1 MYVYAEAHPDLSD
14 LPFLVD
20 TGAQITM
27 MPLSW
32 YNRIA
37 PENRPKLQPARVRVM
52 AANQTDFRISG
63 VAEFKLK
70 IKNKKYACNIYISP
84 DEEAGILGM
93 DFMHHYKVILNPT
106 DSYMSIDGEQ
116 IKVLNYHGQK
126 LNCKVTAAR
135 TLILQPGERYV
146 VPGRVA
152 RPELEECTV
161 VVEPTQIL
169 FHRKGVAAARVIART
184 RDQQIPVELNNG
196 TDEVQKIHKGSIIG
210 VITQQFGMQPWID
223 PEWDE
228 KERESALNDPEKGA
242 KPSDIAYVKRVAA
255 ELPSENDVSDS
266 NVPEHLKGLYNKHVN
281 EMCEEDK
288 RLYKGLLVKYGDV
301 FAKNKTDLGRA
312 ADVKHHIETG
322 DEKPFKHK
330 PRRLPMGKFE
340 AMRDQVKALH
350 EIGVIR
356 PSTSNWGSNV
366 LLVKKKDGTWRMC
379 VDYRELNA
387 KTKNIDPYI
396 LPRIDDTL
404 ESLGGAKY
412 FCTLDLISGYHQV
425 ELTEESKC
433 KTAFLTPRLN
443 PSQWEYN
450 TMPFGINGGPS
461 TFQRVIDRVL
471 RGLEYKIAMA
481 YLDDIIVYGKDCR
494 ECCERLAMVFDR
506 LREACLKLKPSKC
519 ELFQRKTIYLGHV
532 ISAEGISCDP
542 AKVEAVK
549 NWNVPSTA
557 RQVQVFLGTVNYYN
571 RFIKNYSEIA
581 RPLFA
586 AGNRKY
592 KRFNWTPE
600 CGVAFEKLR
609 KALISDPVMAYPRA
623 IGLFVLD
630 TDASA
635 FAIGAV
641 LSQRQKEENDP
652 EEVERVIAYSSRTLE
667 GREQRYCTRR
677 RELLAIVHF
686 VKVFKPYLWG
696 RECLIRTDHA
706 SLRYVKTL
714 KEPDDQIARWI
725 SKLEETYY
733 TIETRKGKDHAN
745 ADALSRLPSSKCAG
759 KRCICP
765 EVHELESRNDDVIDC
780 HEKSSACKDLPQ
792 LTVSIHQ
799 ASMIDETDDECEMEY
814 ESASERSEDSTMD
827 DMDWAQVNVHQRY
840 YDWTETENGNEEVMM
855 VNVHRT
861 HHLFEDDGT
870 DHESEESSDEECVT
884 ENHSEVED
892 EVSTE
897 QSGASEQQP
906 DKPLVDHNKAS
917 NATSIDGK
925 KSVSTPLTEQ
935 KEAEVPPEQ
944 LLFTEKWSA
953 EIMMAAQKAD
963 PDIGP
968 IYAAKSAGG
977 DRPTLAVIG
986 GASSAAKAY
995 MHEWRRLHINDN
1007 GVMYRK
1013 FESDDGSKYHP
1024 QILLPEKFRAEICK
1038 QFHDL
1043 PTAGHQGKRRTIR
1056 QLSQRFY
1063 WHKMGQDVR
1072 WWIKTCEV
1080 CQKRKCPHAW
1090 PRAPLQ
1096 TFLSGMPNERV
1107 AMDIVDHLQA
1117 SRAGNVCVLTITDH
1131 FTKYVKTVPL
1141 SNQTAETV
1149 ASAFF
1154 TEWVAPFGAPQ
1165 SLHTDQGTNFTSDLI
1180 AELCE
1185 LLDIYK
1191 TRTTPYHPAGNG
1203 QVERYNR
1210 TMMDLIHSEVRD
1222 NPERWDEAL
1231 PIACMAFNSTVHTAT
1246 GFEPNLLW
1254 LGRNIYLPVDR
1265 MMPPDPDVHP
1275 QPVHEY
1281 ARRLVEDIRANFV
1294 TARLRL
1300 NKAATVMKKYYD
1312 RTAHLREY
1320 KVGDAVKLRVFR
1332 REKGVS
1338 KFAERFSG
1346 PYYVLD
1352 VLSDVRFRIALN
1364 EDAKPKVVHHDQIL
1378 PYLFRTDTTQ
1388 PDKSWVYKC
1397 SRTVSP
1403 IGTETEPMTGLQS
1416 SAAQSDVIFVRDVA
1430 SDPITADINVQNVA
1444 TQTSFDADVTRSAV
1458 AFNTRRRSARYQELE
1473 STVQHITPDVV
1484 E

>member
-63 VAEFKLK
+63 VAEFQMK

-93 DFMHHYKVILNPT
+93 DFMRHNKVVLNPT
-106 DSYMSIDGEQ
+106 DSYMSIDGDQ
-116 IKVLNYHGQK
+116 IKILNYHGQK
-126 LNCKVTAAR
+126 LNCKVTAAQ

-146 VPGRVA
+146 VPGRIA

-184 RDQQIPVELNNG
+184 RGQQIPVELNNG

-210 VITQQFGMQPWID
+210 VITQQFGMQPWFD

-228 KERESALNDPEKGA
+228 KERQTAQNDPTKGG
-242 KPSDIAYVKRVAA
+242 KPSDVAYVKRVAA
-255 ELPSENDVSDS
+255 ELPSENDVSDH
-266 NVPEHLKGLYNKHVN
+266 NVPDHLKGLYNKHVN
-281 EMCEEDK
+281 DMCDEDK

-301 FAKNKTDLGRA
+301 FAKNKNDLGRA
-312 ADVKHHIETG
+312 ADVKHHIDTG

-549 NWNVPSTA
+549 NWSVPSTA

-641 LSQRQKEENDP
+641 LSQRQKDENDP

-765 EVHELESRNDDVIDC
+765 EVSELESKADDVIDC
-780 HEKSSACKDLPQ
+780 HEKSSACKSLP
-792 LTVSIHQ
+792 LTTVNTHQ
-799 ASMIDETDDECEMEY
+799 ASFIDETDDECEMEY
-814 ESASERSEDSTMD
+814 EEASDKSAESTCD
-827 DMDWAQVNVHQRY
+827 EMDWAQISARQCY
-840 YDWTETENGNEEVMM
+840 EADEQFEEIVM
-855 VNVHRT
+855 VNVHRM
-861 HHLFEDDGT
+861 HLIYDVDEADVDDT
-870 DHESEESSDEECVT
+870 SDESSDDDDA
-884 ENHSEVED
+884 NGN
-892 EVSTE
+892 
-897 QSGASEQQP
+897 QSDHDDKEASEQSDVSEQQITDP
-906 DKPLVDHNKAS
+906 AAAPGDVAETAPIGDEESEIPLS
-917 NATSIDGK
+917 SE
-925 KSVSTPLTEQ
+925 TER
-935 KEAEVPPEQ
+935 AEVPPEQ

-953 EIMMAAQKAD
+953 EVLKAAQEAD

-968 IYAAKSAGG
+968 LYAAKSAGG

-995 MHEWRRLHINDN
+995 MHEWRRLYINEN

-1013 FESDDGSKYHP
+1013 YESDDGSKYHP
-1024 QILLPEKFRAEICK
+1024 QVLLPEKFRVEMCK

-1043 PTAGHQGKRRTIR
+1043 PTAGHQGKRRTMR

-1063 WHKMGQDVR
+1063 WHRMGQDVH

-1117 SRAGNVCVLTITDH
+1117 SKAGNVCVLTVTDH
-1131 FTKYVKTVPL
+1131 FTKYVKAIPL

-1231 PIACMAFNSTVHTAT
+1231 PIACMAFNSTIHTAT

-1281 ARRLVEDIRANFV
+1281 ARKLVEDIRANFA

-1312 RTAHLREY
+1312 RTAHLRDY
-1320 KVGDAVKLRVFR
+1320 KVGDAVKLRVYR
-1332 REKGVS
+1332 KEKGVS

-1352 VLSDVRFRIALN
+1352 VLSDIRFRIALD
-1364 EDAKPKVVHHDQIL
+1364 EHAKPKVVHHDQIL
-1378 PYLFRTDTTQ
+1378 PYLFRTNDLKPDTT
-1388 PDKSWVYKC
+1388 WVFART
-1397 SRTVSP
+1397 RTVSP
-1403 IGTETEPMTGLQS
+1403 EKAETETL
-1416 SAAQSDVIFVRDVA
+1416 AAPQLTATPKDVILVRDVA
-1430 SDPITADINVQNVA
+1430 SDPITFKIDTQNSA
-1444 TQTSFDADVTRSAV
+1444 TQTSYDADVTRNAI
-1458 AFNTRRRSARYQELE
+1458 AYNTRRRSAHYNELE
-1473 STVQHITPDVV
+1473 PTVPRVSSEIID
-1484 E
+1484 

>member
-1 MYVYAEAHPDLSD
+1 MYVYIGAHPDLAD
-14 LPFLVD
+14 LPFLID
-20 TGAQITM
+20 TGAQVTM

-32 YNRIA
+32 YNDIP
-37 PENRPKLQPARVRVM
+37 PEKRPPLKE
-52 AANQTDFRISG
+52 S
-63 VAEFKLK
+63 KLK
-70 IKNKKYACNIYISP
+70 IVAANKTAFQVSGVVELTLRIKAKSYQCNVFISP
-84 DEEAGILGM
+84 DEDAGILGM
-93 DFMHHYKVILNPT
+93 DFMQQNRVVINPT
-106 DSYMSIDGEQ
+106 DGLMSIDNYPVK
-116 IKVLNYHGQK
+116 ILNYHGQK
-126 LNCKVTAAR
+126 LNCRVTAAQ

-146 VPGRVA
+146 VPGRIK

-161 VVEPTQIL
+161 VVEPTQSL
-169 FHRKGVAAARVIART
+169 LHRTGVAAARVIAIA
-184 RDQQIPVELNNG
+184 RDQCIPVELNNG
-196 TDEVQKIHKGSIIG
+196 TDEVQKIHKGAIIG
-210 VITQQFGMQPWID
+210 VTVSSHALKTWVDHRQRADGHDDQSGDIT
-223 PEWDE
+223 ET
-228 KERESALNDPEKGA
+228 
-242 KPSDIAYVKRVAA
+242 AYVKRVAA
-255 ELPSENDVSDS
+255 ALPKETDVSDA
-266 NVPEHLKGLYNKHVN
+266 NVPDHLKAMYNKHANDMSDKDKGLYKS
-281 EMCEEDK
+281 
-288 RLYKGLLVKYGDV
+288 LLVKYGDV

-312 ADVKHHIETG
+312 TDVKHHIETG

-366 LLVKKKDGTWRMC
+366 LLVKKKDGSWRMC
-379 VDYRELNA
+379 IDYRELNA

-481 YLDDIIVYGKDCR
+481 YLDDIIVYGKDHR

-506 LREACLKLKPSKC
+506 LRAANLKLKPSKC
-519 ELFQRKTIYLGHV
+519 ELFKLKTIYLGHV

-549 NWNVPSTA
+549 NWTTPHTA

-571 RFIKNYSEIA
+571 RFIRNYSDIA
-581 RPLFA
+581 RPLFI

-592 KRFNWTPE
+592 KRFNWTTE
-600 CGVAFEKLR
+600 CQNAFEKLR
-609 KALISDPVMAYPRA
+609 TALISDPVMAYPRA
-623 IGLFVLD
+623 VGLFVLD

-635 FAIGAV
+635 YAIGAV
-641 LSQRQKEENDP
+641 LSQRQKDEDALEEI
-652 EEVERVIAYSSRTLE
+652 ERVIAYSSRTLE

-765 EVHELESRNDDVIDC
+765 EVHTMESTEGNVLDC
-780 HEKSSACKDLPQ
+780 HEQSSVCKDLPV
-792 LTVSIHQ
+792 TVVNAHHTSF
-799 ASMIDETDDECEMEY
+799 IDETDDEAEMEY
-814 ESASERSEDSTMD
+814 QEASDVSVDSSFESTD
-827 DMDWAQVNVHQRY
+827 VV
-840 YDWTETENGNEEVMM
+840 M

-861 HHLFEDDGT
+861 YYEYDDDDDEHDEETVDDDCGT
-870 DHESEESSDEECVT
+870 SDSEGEEAHESDQHTGAEANEDIAESDASSESDMNDDCATLHTADKVGNKTPTDTAEA
-884 ENHSEVED
+884 
-892 EVSTE
+892 VSQNDNE
-897 QSGASEQQP
+897 
-906 DKPLVDHNKAS
+906 LV
-917 NATSIDGK
+917 
-925 KSVSTPLTEQ
+925 
-935 KEAEVPPEQ
+935 
-944 LLFTEKWSA
+944 FTEAWSA
-953 EIMMAAQKAD
+953 DVLKEAQKAD
-963 PDIGP
+963 PDIGVL
-968 IYAAKSAGG
+968 YAAKITNQE
-977 DRPTLAVIG
+977 RPKLSVIG
-986 GASSAAKAY
+986 GTSEAAKAY
-995 MHEWRRLHINDN
+995 MHEWRRLGINEN
-1007 GVMYRK
+1007 GVMYRV
-1013 FESDDGSKYHP
+1013 FESDDGTKTHH
-1024 QILLPEKFRAEICK
+1024 QVVLPEKFRAEMCR
-1038 QFHDL
+1038 QFHDVPL
-1043 PTAGHQGKRRTIR
+1043 AGHQGRRKTVR
-1056 QLSQRFY
+1056 QLSKRFY
-1063 WHKMGQDVR
+1063 WHKMAEDVR
-1072 WWIKTCEV
+1072 WWIKTCEI
-1080 CQKRKCPHAW
+1080 CQKRKCPQAW
-1090 PRAPLQ
+1090 PRAPMQ
-1096 TFLSGMPNERV
+1096 QFLSGMPNERV
-1107 AMDIVDHLQA
+1107 AMDIIDHLQITK
-1117 SRAGNVCVLTITDH
+1117 AGNVCVLTITDH
-1131 FTKYVKTVPL
+1131 FTKYVKAIALPD
-1141 SNQTAETV
+1141 QTAVRV
-1149 ASAFF
+1149 AGALFS
-1154 TEWVAPFGAPQ
+1154 EWIAPFGAPQ

-1185 LLDIYK
+1185 LLNIYK

-1210 TMMDLIHSEVRD
+1210 TIMDLIHSEVKD
-1222 NPERWDEAL
+1222 NPVHWDETL
-1231 PIACMAFNSTVHTAT
+1231 PIACMAYNSTVHTST

-1275 QPVHEY
+1275 LPLHEY
-1281 ARRLVEDIRANFV
+1281 ARKLVEDIRANFV

-1300 NKAATVMKKYYD
+1300 GKAATVMKKYYD
-1312 RTAHLREY
+1312 RTAHLHDY

-1332 REKGVS
+1332 KEKGVS

-1346 PYYVLD
+1346 PYFVLD
-1352 VLSDVRFRIALN
+1352 VLSDIRFRIALN
-1364 EDAKPKVVHHDQIL
+1364 ATTKPKVVHHDQIL
-1378 PYLFRTDTTQ
+1378 PYLFRDKGLRPDTA
-1388 PDKSWVYKC
+1388 WVFTR

-1403 IGTETEPMTGLQS
+1403 EQAEVVT
-1416 SAAQSDVIFVRDVA
+1416 SAATQPSAAPKDVIIIKDVA
-1430 SDPITADINVQNVA
+1430 LDPIIVAIPTRDCA
-1444 TQTSFDADVTRSAV
+1444 TQTAYAADVERNAI
-1458 AFNTRRRSARYQELE
+1458 AHNTRLRSTQYNECIP
-1473 STVQHITPDVV
+1473 TVTANVSNTT

>member
-20 TGAQITM
+20 TGSQISM
-27 MPLSW
+27 MPLAW

-37 PENRPKLQPARVRVM
+37 PANRPKLTQTKLRVM

-63 VAEFKLK
+63 MAEFPLK
-70 IKNKKYACNIYISP
+70 IRDKTYPCNIYISP

-93 DFMHHYKVILNPT
+93 DFMKHYRVLLNPT
-106 DSYMSIDGEQ
+106 ESFMTIDGEQ
-116 IKVLNYHGQK
+116 VKILNYHGQK

-146 VPGRVA
+146 VPGHIA

-161 VVEPTQIL
+161 VVEPTKLL
-169 FHRKGVAAARVIART
+169 FHRKGIAAARVIART
-184 RDQQIPVELNNG
+184 RNQQLPVELNNG
-196 TDEVQKIHKGSIIG
+196 TDEVQKIHKGAIIG

-228 KERESALNDPEKGA
+228 NGQETAPNDSEKSA
-242 KPSDIAYVKRVAA
+242 KPSDVAYVRRVAA
-255 ELPSENDVSDS
+255 ELPSESDVSDH
-266 NVPEHLKGLYNKHVN
+266 NVPDHLKGLYNKHVN
-281 EMCEEDK
+281 DMCEEDK

-312 ADVKHHIETG
+312 TDVQHHIDTG

-366 LLVKKKDGTWRMC
+366 LLVKKKDGSWRMC

-404 ESLGGAKY
+404 EALGGAKY

-481 YLDDIIVYGKDCR
+481 YLDDIIVYGKDHR

-506 LREACLKLKPSKC
+506 LQEANLKLKPSKC
-519 ELFQRKTIYLGHV
+519 ELFSLKTIYLGHV
-532 ISAEGISCDP
+532 ISAKGISCDP

-549 NWNVPSTA
+549 NWTQPATA

-571 RFIKNYSEIA
+571 RFIRNYSEIA

-592 KRFNWTPE
+592 KRFAWTPD
-600 CGVAFEKLR
+600 CQVAFEKLR
-609 KALISDPVMAYPRA
+609 TALISDPVMAYPRA

-641 LSQRQKEENDP
+641 LSQRQKEEDDA

-733 TIETRKGKDHAN
+733 VIETRKGKDHAN

-765 EVHELESRNDDVIDC
+765 EVEQLESTGDDVIDC
-780 HEKSSACKDLPQ
+780 HEKSSACKTLPPS
-792 LTVSIHQ
+792 TVNAHRVSFV
-799 ASMIDETDDECEMEY
+799 DETDDECEVEY

-827 DMDWAQVNVHQRY
+827 EDELAMVSEHHCVDDEW
-840 YDWTETENGNEEVMM
+840 NEEMSDDEEVVM
-855 VNVHRT
+855 VNVHRAQ
-861 HHLFEDDGT
+861 FIWDDDDDEDDVDNDEILEESDDEG
-870 DHESEESSDEECVT
+870 ESETEETEIESEAVRSVEPVHDDLIETGEIDT
-884 ENHSEVED
+884 E
-892 EVSTE
+892 
-897 QSGASEQQP
+897 
-906 DKPLVDHNKAS
+906 
-917 NATSIDGK
+917 TSAK
-925 KSVSTPLTEQ
+925 
-935 KEAEVPPEQ
+935 PPENVTQRAETPPDQ
-944 LLFTEKWSA
+944 LLFTEEWSA
-953 EIMMAAQKAD
+953 EVLMAAQKAD

-968 IYAAKSAGG
+968 LYAAKSAGG
-977 DRPTLAVIG
+977 ERPKLSVMG
-986 GASSAAKAY
+986 GTSEAAKAY
-995 MHEWRRLHINDN
+995 MHEWRRLGINAN
-1007 GVMYRK
+1007 GVMYRT
-1013 FESDDGSKYHP
+1013 FESEDGTQTRQ
-1024 QILLPEKFRAEICK
+1024 QILLPEKFRAEMCR

-1043 PTAGHQGKRRTIR
+1043 PTAGHQGRRRTVR

-1063 WHKMGQDVR
+1063 WHKMAEDVR

-1090 PRAPLQ
+1090 PKAPLQ

-1107 AMDIVDHLQA
+1107 AMDIVDHLQE
-1117 SRAGNVCVLTITDH
+1117 SNDGNVCVLTITDH

-1141 SNQTAETV
+1141 PNQIAETV

-1154 TEWVAPFGAPQ
+1154 SAWVAPFGAPQ

-1180 AELCE
+1180 AEMCD
-1185 LLDIYK
+1185 LLNIYK

-1222 NPERWDEAL
+1222 NPERWDRAL
-1231 PIACMAFNSTVHTAT
+1231 PIACMAYNSTVHTAT

-1265 MMPPDPDVHP
+1265 MMPLDPDVHP
-1275 QPVHEY
+1275 LPVHEY
-1281 ARRLVEDIRANFV
+1281 ARKLVDDIRANFA

-1300 NKAATVMKKYYD
+1300 NKAATVMKKHYD
-1312 RTAHLREY
+1312 RTAHLRAY

-1332 REKGVS
+1332 KEKGVS

-1352 VLSDVRFRIALN
+1352 ILSDVRFRIALSD
-1364 EDAKPKVVHHDQIL
+1364 DAKAKVVHHDQIL
-1378 PYLFRTDTTQ
+1378 PYLFRTKDAQ
-1388 PDKSWVYKC
+1388 PDKSWVYKR

-1403 IGTETEPMTGLQS
+1403 DTAEAAPLAGQQS
-1416 SAAQSDVIFVRDVA
+1416 TATQNDVVLIRDVA
-1430 SDPITADINVQNVA
+1430 SDPIPFENITKDAM

-1458 AFNTRRRSARYQELE
+1458 AFNTRQRSDCYNELTT
-1473 STVQHITPDVV
+1473 TVPRMSPSVT